1 MGGLWGRDELRLRL
15 THATLLGVKQTN
27 TEDVLRSPGNSTQ
40 CPVVTLVGR
49 RSKEEGLYV
58 YEWLIHFAVQQK
70 LTQHCK
76 ATIYQLKKNHM
87 MDLVCICF
95 FFFFLHLEW
104 QFFCGVST
112 PLDGT
117 EKGKR
122 KKNPHVKFRV
132 LLFSFAY
139 TIPHRWCG

>member
-1 MGGLWGRDELRLRL
+1 
-15 THATLLGVKQTN
+15 
-27 TEDVLRSPGNSTQ
+27 
-40 CPVVTLVGR
+40 
-49 RSKEEGLYV
+49 
-58 YEWLIHFAVQQK
+58 
-70 LTQHCK
+70 
-76 ATIYQLKKNHM
+76 
-87 MDLVCICF
+87 MDLVCLCF

-117 EKGKR
+117 GKGKR

-139 TIPHRWCG
+139 TIPHRWCGWLIFNCVCVNEANWSVAWVIMRSDASWSKAPKATANLIKEKKNKSPHNSQTKTCQFGLCINVACLEVQWWYREVSRWIVLLTI